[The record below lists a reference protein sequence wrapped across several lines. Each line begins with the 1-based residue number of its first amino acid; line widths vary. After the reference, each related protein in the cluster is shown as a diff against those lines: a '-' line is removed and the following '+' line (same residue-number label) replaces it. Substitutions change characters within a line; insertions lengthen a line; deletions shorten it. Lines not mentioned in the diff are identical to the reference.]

1 MTCPRICADSRSAS
15 FNQRLVLV
23 PPPATLGGTEKNKAP
38 LSRSDAF
45 SEPPE
50 VGALFILRGFIFRM
64 HAARLMNI
72 LKFICV
78 PWILI
83 AIFLGPSAYAET
95 ESEHIGRLAR
105 SQQWLRLLHY
115 GRSFPFWLLRSR
127 LDGPDFFLAKD
138 GRKDPEAELR
148 ADIEAFSQAG
158 EVGRLKQHPQCAFP
172 ERYRWLKEQLGLKI
186 KDVACPLYE
195 EFQDKFN
202 ARSATF
208 VFSSAYPSNPSSM
221 FGHAF
226 LRVNSNAPAG
236 TDQKKLDVLDFGI
249 NYAASVDQ
257 DENGAAYAWL
267 GLTGGYHGSFVMQP
281 YYFKIAEY
289 SNSESRDIWEYD
301 LSLTTAE
308 TRRLIAHVWELE
320 TTSYFDYFFFD
331 ENCAYQTLT
340 LLEAVRPDWNLSE
353 FGLYVAPSETV
364 KRLSSQPGA
373 VTSVRLRPSLRK
385 KMLSKYARLTA
396 EQKEGFHLL
405 VDTQEPLSQVSDKV
419 TLEAGASYL
428 YYEKERGGGKLK
440 AEQASR
446 LHALLVRRSELGA
459 ADPAAAQESYT
470 EESRPESGHSPYRFG
485 LSGGVESGPAI
496 GSSYFS
502 EFELKLSY
510 HDLLNLDL
518 GYLRFSQIDFMAL
531 ALRYH
536 ATQNELA
543 IEKLDVLS
551 ITSLFPISF
560 LERRHSWR
568 IQAAYISPKDLN
580 CQYCHLA
587 HLEGG
592 IGAAVEPGTPKAV
605 LSAMLLGQL
614 EAGSA
619 LARGFRWGPK
629 AELAA
634 LANPLV
640 DYKIRGSAAL
650 IFDAGQANR
659 QSFYSSVLVEQSY
672 SARTDLELRGTL
684 EHVFSPSNP
693 GQARTDASFTL
704 NLYY

>member
-1 MTCPRICADSRSAS
+1 MHEATLPDIPKRSAA
-15 FNQRLVLV
+15 LWIIAVLMLN
-23 PPPATLGGTEKNKAP
+23 PCARAGTEAERAGQ
-38 LSRSDAF
+38 LAHSR
-45 SEPPE
+45 
-50 VGALFILRGFIFRM
+50 
-64 HAARLMNI
+64 
-72 LKFICV
+72 
-78 PWILI
+78 
-83 AIFLGPSAYAET
+83 
-95 ESEHIGRLAR
+95 
-105 SQQWLRLLHY
+105 QWLRLLHY
-115 GRSFPFWLLRSR
+115 GRSFPLWLHRSQ

-148 ADIEAFSQAG
+148 ADVEAFSQGAG
-158 EVGRLKQHPQCAFP
+158 EREVGRLRQHPQCAFP

-186 KDVACPLYE
+186 QDVACPMYK

-202 ARSATF
+202 ARSVTF

-226 LRVNSNAPAG
+226 LRINSNAPAG

-249 NYAASVDQ
+249 NYAAAVDK

-267 GLTGGYHGSFVMQP
+267 GLTGGYRGSFVMQP

-301 LSLTTAE
+301 LSLTAGE
-308 TRRLIAHVWELE
+308 TRRLIAHMWELE
-320 TTSYFDYFFFD
+320 TTSYFDYYFFD

-340 LLEAVRPDWNLSE
+340 LLEAVRPDWNLSD

-364 KRLSSQPGA
+364 KRLTSQPGA
-373 VTSVRLRPSLRK
+373 VTGVHLRPSLRK
-385 KMLSKYARLTA
+385 KMLTKYARLTPDR
-396 EQKEGFHLL
+396 KEGFHQL
-405 VDTQEPLSQVSDKV
+405 VSTQEPVSGFSDKA
-419 TLEAGASYL
+419 TLEAGASFL
-428 YYEKERGGGKLK
+428 YYEKERSGGKLK

-446 LHALLVRRSELGA
+446 LHALLVRRSELGP
-459 ADPAAAQESYT
+459 ADPVAVQESFSQ
-470 EESRPESGHSPYRFG
+470 ESRPDSGHPPYRLGF
-485 LSGGVESGPAI
+485 SAGVESGPAI
-496 GSSYFS
+496 GTGYFNQL
-502 EFELKLSY
+502 EFKLSF
-510 HDLLNLDL
+510 HDLLNNDL

-536 ATQNELA
+536 AIQNTLSVEH
-543 IEKLDVLS
+543 LDLLS

-560 LERRHSWR
+560 LERRLSWR
-568 IQAAYISPKDLN
+568 VQAAYVSPKDLD

-592 IGAAVEPGTPKAV
+592 IGAAVEPGTSKAV

-614 EAGSA
+614 EAGGA

-634 LANPLV
+634 LANPFV
-640 DYKIRGSAAL
+640 DYKVRGAAAL
-650 IFDAGQANR
+650 IFDAGQADR
-659 QSFYSSVLVEQSY
+659 QQFYSSLLLEQSY
-672 SARTDLELRGTL
+672 SARTDFELRGSL
-684 EHVFSPSNP
+684 EHVLSPSSP
-693 GQARTDASFTL
+693 SRGRTDASLTL